1 MVFQVARSI
10 LLGLIEKR
18 HPSVVEGVLMGAM
31 SAFTSTLAHAGG
43 PPVTIYLLPQKL
55 PRQIFVGTT
64 VIFFASINQ
73 IKLIPYIGMDL
84 LRFEHLSTILVLAPL
99 SYVGVKLGIF
109 LNTRFPEAWFNRI
122 VYTVLFITGIQLIAG
137 RSLVAMASG

>member
-1 MVFQVARSI
+1 
-10 LLGLIEKR
+10 
-18 HPSVVEGVLMGAM
+18 MGAM
-31 SAFTSTLAHAGG
+31 SAFTSTLAYAGG